1 MLPIRWALSR
11 RGGHYAHVPGMC
23 AGDKSAMSCR
33 IHGGLF
39 VREVE
44 IPSGQEP
51 VMTTALNP
59 LETVANARAAL
70 HEVVSRLTE
79 AYNDKQTPNAKF
91 TVAQLTDHLQNSI
104 KLLGGAAG
112 VDIALTTEGS
122 VADRLLPQSQAVVDA
137 WQRRGID
144 GTVTLPIGEY
154 PAEVAVRIL
163 GSEFLVHAWDYAVAT
178 GQEFEPM
185 DALTDGVLE
194 SVRMIIQP
202 ERRDGDF
209 FADEVPVPD
218 DSPNLV
224 KLIAFTGRNPGWS
237 PAS

>member
-1 MLPIRWALSR
+1 
-11 RGGHYAHVPGMC
+11 
-23 AGDKSAMSCR
+23 
-33 IHGGLF
+33 
-39 VREVE
+39 
-44 IPSGQEP
+44 
-51 VMTTALNP
+51 MTTALSP

-70 HEVVSRLTE
+70 YEVVSRLTE
-79 AYNDKQTPNAKF
+79 ADNDKPTPNAKF

-112 VDIALTTEGS
+112 VDIDLTTEGS
-122 VADRLLPQSQAVVDA
+122 VADRLLPQSQAVVDG

-144 GTVTLPIGEY
+144 GTVRLPIGEY

-163 GSEFLVHAWDYAVAT
+163 SSEFLVHAWDYAVAT
-178 GQEFEPM
+178 GQEFDPM
-185 DALTDGVLE
+185 DELTAGVLE

-209 FADEVPVPD
+209 FADEVPVPE
-218 DSPNLV
+218 DSPSLV